1 MRDGG
6 NDGVPLDDPFRP
18 VSDTFETH
26 RPSRRRFSVSWIEV
40 REGEGELF
48 IPATARALHQEI
60 EHCTSTRL
68 LLTRPFILNFYK
80 ALVPTQSKHINI
92 NRQPV
97 NVDCWMAT
105 RTWWT
110 WVWVNS
116 GSWWWTGRPGVLR
129 FMGSQRVGHDWAT
142 ELNWNVD
149 WLLWYHHFRNTSTG
163 MISMP
168 ITSIFVSDDDDM

>member
-1 MRDGG
+1 MARIKLKLLRSMRDGG
-6 NDGVPLDDPFRP
+6 NDGVPIDDPFRP

-40 REGEGELF
+40 RKGEGELF

-110 WVWVNS
+110 WVWVNRELVMDREAWS
-116 GSWWWTGRPGVLR
+116 AAIHGVTKSWTQL
-129 FMGSQRVGHDWAT
+129 SDWT
-142 ELNWNVD
+142 ELNNNNAVM
-149 WLLWYHHFRNTSTG
+149 R
-163 MISMP
+163 
-168 ITSIFVSDDDDM
+168 